1 MEIKFENINYFCNEK
16 TPLKTEI
23 LKNINFTIKENT
35 ITSIIGPNGSG
46 KSTILE
52 LIGALKFPSSGIIT
66 IGNYQIKSK
75 KQIGDIEKLRPSIG
89 LVYQDPEKQ
98 FFLKTVREEI
108 EFALQ
113 NFNFKLTEKDKR
125 VSDSLRMVGLN
136 DDYLNRS
143 PLELSRGEQR
153 KVALAMILSFN
164 PKLILLDEPTMGLDA
179 SSRKHLMK
187 LLKMMKLRYNK
198 TIVIV
203 SSDTDVLHTVSDQ
216 VLVLNEGRIVTS
228 GDKYTIFGDYDL
240 LNKYHIN
247 IPKIIE
253 FSNLVKHKKNIN
265 IGYRDDI
272 NDLMKDV
279 YRYVK

>member
-1 MEIKFENINYFCNEK
+1 MEIKFENINYTCNEG
-16 TPLKTEI
+16 TQLKTQI
-23 LKNINFTIKENT
+23 LKDLNFTITENT

-52 LIGALKFPSSGIIT
+52 LIGALKFPSSGTII
-66 IGNYQIKSK
+66 IGDYKINSK
-75 KQIGDIEKLRPSIG
+75 KQIGDIENLRPHIG
-89 LVYQDPEKQ
+89 VVYQDPEKQ
-98 FFLKTVREEI
+98 FFLNTVKEEL

-113 NFNFKLTEKDKR
+113 NFNFKLDEKDKR

-136 DDYLNRS
+136 DSFLNRS
-143 PLELSRGEQR
+143 PFELSRGEQR
-153 KVALAMILSFN
+153 KVAIAMILAFN
-164 PKLILLDEPTMGLDA
+164 PKIILLDEPTMGLDA
-179 SSRKHLMK
+179 ASRKHLIK

-203 SSDTDVLHTVSDQ
+203 SGDTDVLHSVSDQ
-216 VLVLNEGRIVTS
+216 ILVVNEGQIVAS
-228 GDKYTIFGDYDL
+228 GDKYTIFGDYEM

-247 IPKIIE
+247 TPKIIE
-253 FSNLVKHKKNIN
+253 FSHLVKQKKNIN